1 MVKAKILSYL
11 LTHSNPVTTAQL
23 AKRFMRSQSHV
34 RKMLNELKQ
43 EKQAVS
49 ITIGKTI
56 YWKRIGSYEPPVAVP
71 KRVIPEQKPFVY
83 NRPIQNSYPAVR
95 GYDD

>member
-23 AKRFMRSQSHV
+23 AKRFMRSQSQV
-34 RKMLNELKQ
+34 RKVLNELKQ
-43 EKQAVS
+43 EKQTIS

-56 YWKRIGSYEPPVAVP
+56 YWKRLGSDEPPVALP
-71 KRVIPEQKPFVY
+71 KRANTIQRMVPF
-83 NRPIQNSYPAVR
+83 NRPIQNSYPNVR
-95 GYDD
+95 GYED